1 MNERGFRHVTA
12 TEVPHDFQMTAK
24 RPVFQATAERQ
35 LGIGVVG
42 LNEGQTLLTGL
53 SRAAH
58 ARGVAGCDVSDEKL
72 AHTRAAHPELFLTQ
86 SYEAMLERDDIDIVA
101 IYTPDQFHG
110 SQIVQA
116 MEAGKDVI
124 CTKPLVNTIEDARFV
139 LETGRATGR
148 RLQVGQSCRFF
159 ESFKR
164 QRAAFEQG
172 EVGEVELADAH
183 YNHRMDWYYDKSAW
197 VIEST
202 DWVFLGLSHPIDLVR
217 WYLGPIEEVSA
228 VGSRSA
234 LGRRYALPGNDMY
247 LVNLRSRDGRIGRAM
262 GNYGLHELPSARNCI
277 ELVLYGSDG
286 TSMAQYHDMRFAATR
301 PDGTEVWEDALYAN
315 RAYYFNNEVHG
326 MHFGEFANYT
336 EYFAK
341 SLLEDVPNS
350 PDLEEGIDTFCVME
364 SVRRSVDSGKSVLVD
379 NVRREVGL

>member
-1 MNERGFRHVTA
+1 MTT
-12 TEVPHDFQMTAK
+12 TETVYDFQMTAK
-24 RPVFQATAERQ
+24 HPVFHAAADRQ

-58 ARGVAGCDVSDEKL
+58 ARGVAGCDLSEEKL
-72 AHTRAAHPELFLTQ
+72 AQTRVSHPDLFLTRNF
-86 SYEAMLERDDIDIVA
+86 EEMLTRDDVDIVA
-101 IYTPDQFHG
+101 IYTPDNLHG
-110 SQIVQA
+110 TQIVQA

-124 CTKPLVNTIEDARFV
+124 CTKPLVNTVEDARLV
-139 LETGRATGR
+139 LETGRKTGR
-148 RLQVGQSCRFF
+148 RLQVGQSSRFF
-159 ESFKR
+159 ESFER
-164 QRAAFEQG
+164 QRAAFERG
-172 EVGEVELADAH
+172 EVGAVEMADAH
-183 YNHRMDWYYDKSAW
+183 YIHRMDWYYDKSAW
-197 VIEST
+197 VIDST

-228 VGSRSA
+228 VASRSA
-234 LGRRYALPGNDMY
+234 LGTEYGLPGNDIY

-262 GNYGLHELPSARNCI
+262 GHYGLHELPSARNCI
-277 ELVLYGSDG
+277 ELVLYGSGG
-286 TSMAQYHDMRFAATR
+286 TSMAQYHDMRYAATR

-326 MHFGEFANYT
+326 MHYGEFSNYT

-341 SLLEDVPNS
+341 AVLDGTANS

-364 SVRRSVDSGKSVLVD
+364 AVRRSAASGKPVHVQT
-379 NVRREVGL
+379 VRDEVGL

>member
-1 MNERGFRHVTA
+1 MSEA
-12 TEVPHDFQMTAK
+12 EMPHDFQMTAK
-24 RPVFQATAERQ
+24 RPVFHAAAERQ

-53 SRAAH
+53 SRASH
-58 ARGVAGCDVSDEKL
+58 ARGVAGCDISPEKL
-72 AHTRAAHPELFLTQ
+72 EETRAAHPDLFLTS
-86 SYEAMLERDDIDIVA
+86 SYEELLARDDVDIVA
-101 IYTPDQFHG
+101 IYTPDQVHG
-110 SQIVQA
+110 RQIVQA

-124 CTKPLVNTIEDARFV
+124 CTKPVVNSIEDAHLV
-139 LETGRATGR
+139 LETGRKTGR

-164 QRAAFEQG
+164 QRAAFEKG
-172 EVGEVELADAH
+172 DLGMVELADAH
-183 YNHRMDWYYDKSAW
+183 YIHRMDWYYDKSDW
-197 VIEST
+197 VIGST

-217 WYLGPIEEVSA
+217 WYLGPVDEVSA
-228 VGSRSA
+228 LASRSA
-234 LGRRYALPGNDMY
+234 LGERCGLPGNDIY
-247 LVNLRSRDGRIGRAM
+247 VVNLKSRDGRIGRAM

-286 TSMAQYHDMRFAATR
+286 TSMAQYHDMRFATTR

-326 MHFGEFANYT
+326 MHYGEFANYA
-336 EYFAK
+336 EHFANAI
-341 SLLEDVPNS
+341 LEGTPNA

-364 SVRRSVDSGKSVLVD
+364 AVRRSAESGQPVHID
-379 NVRREVGL
+379 EVRREVGL